1 MPSSTKNAMIAL
13 LMRSPQR
20 HRVLR
25 SRKVRENCCMPIW
38 ARQTESGTDLSA
50 SQVECGHRYSKPSPF
65 RVNSTSPNAVMWN
78 RYQK

>member
-1 MPSSTKNAMIAL
+1 
-13 LMRSPQR
+13 
-20 HRVLR
+20 
-25 SRKVRENCCMPIW
+25 MPIC